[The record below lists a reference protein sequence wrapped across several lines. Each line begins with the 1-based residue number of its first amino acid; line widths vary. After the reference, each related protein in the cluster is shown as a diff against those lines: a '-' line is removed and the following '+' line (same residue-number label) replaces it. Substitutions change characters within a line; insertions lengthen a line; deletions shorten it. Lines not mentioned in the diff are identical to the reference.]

1 MKRHDY
7 YYANDYDYLVMK
19 RHIIKNLVM
28 KIQNLVVN
36 HESRPFKS
44 NPVIVYT
51 KYLIVFLIGVWESA
65 ETRIYFCSRP
75 SKIK

>member
-1 MKRHDY
+1 
-7 YYANDYDYLVMK
+7 
-19 RHIIKNLVM
+19 M

-36 HESRPFKS
+36 HKSRPFKS

-75 SKIK
+75 SKIKWILDQFLRTPVQVRKEPAGLA

>member
-1 MKRHDY
+1 
-7 YYANDYDYLVMK
+7 
-19 RHIIKNLVM
+19 M

-36 HESRPFKS
+36 HESRPLKL